1 LFITMGALSLILKH
15 PGDIIPLY
23 RVKCMADQAKKLPK
37 EPNLRFCYHML
48 NLVSRSFAIVIQQL
62 PHELQDAVCVF
73 YLVLRALDTVEDD
86 MSIPDTP
93 KCKKLEIFWKKI
105 YDPKYTYPCGEKH
118 YKVLMDEYP
127 KVTAV
132 FLSLK
137 KEYQE
142 VIADITKRMGE
153 GMSNFIKREVV
164 TLEDWDEYCHYVA
177 GLVGIG
183 LSNLWANSMLEDK
196 RFADTEELSNAMGL
210 FLQKTNIIRDYLEDI
225 MEEPAP
231 RMFWPK
237 CIWSKHGKTLDAFAK
252 PENRAAAVSCMNE
265 LITNGLAHATDSIEY
280 LTRLKNVDVFRFC
293 GIPQVMAIATM
304 AECYDNGKV
313 FEGVGQDQARA
324 QREDHAAVRGQVR
337 RRRHVQEVR
346 AGHPGQG
353 TCGGPERE
361 ENHQGSRRDR
371 QELRRDPRRGFRRV
385 SQKARARLEPPRGES
400 SSCCSAWS
408 TRSTRSACTACASP
422 SRGCPCR
429 TVGSY
434 GRITWRKGR
443 RRWR

>member
-1 LFITMGALSLILKH
+1 MGALSLILKH

-93 KCKKLEIFWKKI
+93 KCKELEIFWKKI

-183 LSNLWANSMLEDK
+183 LSNLCANSMLEDK
-196 RFADTEELSNAMGL
+196 RIAD
-210 FLQKTNIIRDYLEDI
+210 
-225 MEEPAP
+225 ME
-231 RMFWPK
+231 
-237 CIWSKHGKTLDAFAK
+237 
-252 PENRAAAVSCMNE
+252 
-265 LITNGLAHATDSIEY
+265 
-280 LTRLKNVDVFRFC
+280 
-293 GIPQVMAIATM
+293 
-304 AECYDNGKV
+304 
-313 FEGVGQDQARA
+313 
-324 QREDHAAVRGQVR
+324 
-337 RRRHVQEVR
+337 
-346 AGHPGQG
+346 
-353 TCGGPERE
+353 
-361 ENHQGSRRDR
+361 
-371 QELRRDPRRGFRRV
+371 
-385 SQKARARLEPPRGES
+385 
-400 SSCCSAWS
+400 
-408 TRSTRSACTACASP
+408 
-422 SRGCPCR
+422 
-429 TVGSY
+429 
-434 GRITWRKGR
+434 
-443 RRWR
+443 